1 MCVSYYLD
9 SFYLNVYFCFHPYDV
24 GRASGISTRERTTE
38 GFAIPTR
45 RGNAE
50 PNPTFTSVPDD
61 NEIHMVDPVDHQD
74 ILTGDNDTPFTYLSC
89 LWATLAEMTDKSL
102 NVKGKIKV

>member
-1 MCVSYYLD
+1 MLILFCLD
-9 SFYLNVYFCFHPYDV
+9 VYFCFHPYGV

-38 GFAIPTR
+38 GFSIPTR

-61 NEIHMVDPVDHQD
+61 NEIHMVDVVDHQD
-74 ILTGDNDTPFTYLSC
+74 ILTGDNDMQFTYLSS
-89 LWATLAEMTDKSL
+89 LWATLAERTDRSL
-102 NVKGKIKV
+102 TVTGKIKV